1 MNQDLILFL
10 YYSLSIYSFS
20 YIDYFLLALLILITL
35 LDIFVSSSEV
45 AFFSLD
51 NNDIDEAKNNS
62 SKNNIFILDAL
73 TNSDRLLASLLILH
87 NILNVGILILS
98 FYFLSLIPFFSNS
111 GLGILL
117 QFIIIAFVLILFV
130 EILPKLLASD
140 KPLKIV
146 SRNIKGVI
154 IIDSILSPFS
164 SYLVRFTNVINKSS
178 ISQKHEISMDDLSKA
193 LELTSSEISYEHEK
207 DMLEGII
214 RFRDKNVNDILISRA
229 DVVTLGLDN
238 TFSSVIDFII
248 NAGYSRIPIF
258 EDNEY
263 QIIRGVLYVKD
274 LLPYIGKPDNF
285 KWQTLIRPAYFVPGT
300 KRIDEL
306 LEEFRTNKNHIAI
319 VVDEYGGTT
328 GIVTM
333 EDILEEIV
341 GDISDEYDD
350 EAPLYTLQDDGSYI
364 FDGKTP
370 LVDFLRIVNIPEKDF
385 GEIIDNVDT
394 LAGLILELNG
404 TFPKQKEIFN
414 YKEYIFQAEE
424 MNKRRIVKVR
434 YIDPVKKDIASKREI
449 QQG

>member
-20 YIDYFLLALLILITL
+20 YIDYSLLALLILITL
-35 LDIFVSSSEV
+35 LNIFVSSSEV

-51 NNDIDEAKNNS
+51 NNDIDEAKNDS
-62 SKNNIFILDAL
+62 SKNNLFILDAL
-73 TNSDRLLASLLILH
+73 TNSDRLLASLLIVH

-98 FYFLSLIPFFSNS
+98 FYFLSLMPFFSNS
-111 GLGILL
+111 GIGVLL

-154 IIDSILSPFS
+154 IIDSIVSPFS

-238 TFSSVIDFII
+238 TFSNVIDFII

-258 EDNEY
+258 EYNEY
-263 QIIRGVLYVKD
+263 QIRGVLYVKD

-306 LEEFRTNKNHIAI
+306 LEEFRTNKNHMAI

-341 GDISDEYDD
+341 GDISDEYD
-350 EAPLYTLQDDGSYI
+350 EEVPLYTLQDDGSYI

-434 YIDPVKKDIASKREI
+434 YIDPVNNDIASKREI
-449 QQG
+449 R

>member
-1 MNQDLILFL
+1 
-10 YYSLSIYSFS
+10 
-20 YIDYFLLALLILITL
+20 
-35 LDIFVSSSEV
+35 
-45 AFFSLD
+45 
-51 NNDIDEAKNNS
+51 
-62 SKNNIFILDAL
+62 
-73 TNSDRLLASLLILH
+73 
-87 NILNVGILILS
+87 
-98 FYFLSLIPFFSNS
+98 
-111 GLGILL
+111 
-117 QFIIIAFVLILFV
+117 
-130 EILPKLLASD
+130 
-140 KPLKIV
+140 
-146 SRNIKGVI
+146 
-154 IIDSILSPFS
+154 
-164 SYLVRFTNVINKSS
+164 
-178 ISQKHEISMDDLSKA
+178 MDDLSKA

-229 DVVTLGLDN
+229 DVVTLGLNN

-370 LVDFLRIVNIPEKDF
+370 LVDFC
-385 GEIIDNVDT
+385 G
-394 LAGLILELNG
+394 
-404 TFPKQKEIFN
+404 
-414 YKEYIFQAEE
+414 
-424 MNKRRIVKVR
+424 
-434 YIDPVKKDIASKREI
+434 
-449 QQG
+449 